1 MLVTCCLQ
9 REKIN
14 SKMKVACGRVVAD
27 VILESDVWESSSIVR
42 AVLVLTQPFVL
53 TLFYF

>member
-27 VILESDVWESSSIVR
+27 VILESDVLESSSIV
-42 AVLVLTQPFVL
+42 
-53 TLFYF
+53 